1 MFFWNISNPVTVVV
15 LFLPYQQV
23 LQCHQHL
30 LVLSILPVA
39 TVPRPVI
46 ENTSSI
52 AIKNGFQ
59 FHELLECESTL
70 SINSK
75 ILSTHGSSPFLTV
88 GFAVT
93 AWNASNADPAING
106 ISSPG

>member
-1 MFFWNISNPVTVVV
+1 M
-15 LFLPYQQV
+15 Y
-23 LQCHQHL
+23 
-30 LVLSILPVA
+30 
-39 TVPRPVI
+39 
-46 ENTSSI
+46 
-52 AIKNGFQ
+52 
-59 FHELLECESTL
+59 ESTL

-75 ILSTHGSSPFLTV
+75 ILSTHGSSFLTV

>member
-1 MFFWNISNPVTVVV
+1 MVFSF
-15 LFLPYQQV
+15 
-23 LQCHQHL
+23 
-30 LVLSILPVA
+30 
-39 TVPRPVI
+39 
-46 ENTSSI
+46 TSWV
-52 AIKNGFQ
+52 GMY
-59 FHELLECESTL
+59 ESTL